1 MAPGHLRSSCRY
13 VRRPNGTG
21 RVWRGEGTPSR
32 SPHYTSPTKNIRVT
46 FTSPLRASC
55 RFGIM
60 GPTWPSG
67 ARWLIADG
75 RDPIKVHSAQPPPV
89 QRRQP
94 SFLSPSTSS
103 SSFCHRAVR
112 RWAQLE
118 ARPTFSSTPA
128 IKESLHILKKGL
140 WPHAGAVASGNGT
153 DHRVFF
159 ACTVMCGPVRHF
171 LFVVKNVWYG
181 Q

>member
-1 MAPGHLRSSCRY
+1 M
-13 VRRPNGTG
+13 
-21 RVWRGEGTPSR
+21 
-32 SPHYTSPTKNIRVT
+32 
-46 FTSPLRASC
+46 
-55 RFGIM
+55 M

-67 ARWLIADG
+67 ARWLITDG

>member
-67 ARWLIADG
+67 ARWLITDG
-75 RDPIKVHSAQPPPV
+75 RDPIQVHSAQPPPV
-89 QRRQP
+89 QHRQP
-94 SFLSPSTSS
+94 SFLHPPPPPAHFVIAPCAGLHSWEARATFSSRRRSRRASTSS
-103 SSFCHRAVR
+103 R
-112 RWAQLE
+112 
-118 ARPTFSSTPA
+118 
-128 IKESLHILKKGL
+128 
-140 WPHAGAVASGNGT
+140 
-153 DHRVFF
+153 RVFSR
-159 ACTVMCGPVRHF
+159 MLKLLHPEMGPTIAFFLRVRSCVG
-171 LFVVKNVWYG
+171 LSVKLCSP
-181 Q
+181 